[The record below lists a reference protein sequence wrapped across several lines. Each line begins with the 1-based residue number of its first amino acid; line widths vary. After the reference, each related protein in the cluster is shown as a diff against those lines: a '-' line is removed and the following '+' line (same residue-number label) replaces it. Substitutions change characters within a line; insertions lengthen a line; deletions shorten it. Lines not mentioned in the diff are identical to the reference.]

1 MMEKLEHQYC
11 ADALSEALE
20 VSESG
25 FAAHRGKQNGER
37 WKQEAEL
44 RVLIA
49 QSFEESRNTY
59 GSPRVRLDL
68 RELGH
73 RCGKNRVAR
82 LMRES
87 GLRARQKRRFRPPTT
102 DSRHSQKIAE
112 NWLAKLPAPDRPGQ
126 LWQSDIT
133 YIDTQEG
140 WLYLAFTLD
149 GCSRR
154 CIAHTCRQDM
164 LGELTT
170 TTFKH
175 AATRQRPLVGL
186 VHHSDRGS
194 QYAADAFQ
202 HCLRAWGVTPSMS
215 RKGNPYDNALAES
228 FVATLK
234 TECFADSIPPTCIRN
249 SNRLWV
255 SWWGCTSLPQLR
267 RRGPAYPQ
275 PGKVPHFL
283 FGSFSFVNNC
293 LQCCEQAPFRS
304 MISAPSTAL
313 SVANLKRP
321 RGPKPGR
328 TSELRPGATA
338 LYFAK
343 VPKMNPDRLIGALS
357 QPGPGPAEGTSL
369 I

>member
-1 MMEKLEHQYC
+1 MMEKLEDQYG
-11 ADALSEALE
+11 ADALSEALD

-25 FAAHRGKQNGER
+25 FGAHRGKQNGER
-37 WKQEAEL
+37 WKQDAEL

-87 GLRARQKRRFRPPTT
+87 GLRARQKRRFRPRTT
-102 DSRHSQKIAE
+102 DSGHNHKIAE
-112 NWLAKLPAPDRPGQ
+112 NWLAKVPAPDRPGQ

-133 YIDTQEG
+133 YIETQEG

-149 GCSRR
+149 SCSRR
-154 CIAHTCRQDM
+154 CIAHACRQDM

-175 AATRQRPLVGL
+175 AVTRQRPLVGL
-186 VHHSDRGS
+186 IHHSDRGS

-202 HCLRAWGVTPSMS
+202 HCLKAWGVTPSMS

-234 TECFADSIPPTCIRN
+234 TECFGDSIPPTKAVAKLMVFDYIETFYN
-249 SNRLWV
+249 
-255 SWWGCTSLPQLR
+255 TR
-267 RRGPAYPQ
+267 RRHSALDYRSPAQ
-275 PGKVPHFL
+275 FEQHWLCSQREGCSGG
-283 FGSFSFVNNC
+283 GSLGGETC
-293 LQCCEQAPFRS
+293 LTQQVGS
-304 MISAPSTAL
+304 S
-313 SVANLKRP
+313 
-321 RGPKPGR
+321 
-328 TSELRPGATA
+328 RPGCKQLLGVVQAA
-338 LYFAK
+338 GN
-343 VPKMNPDRLIGALS
+343 NPVQSPTGFQFSS
-357 QPGPGPAEGTSL
+357 QTINL
-369 I
+369 N

>member
-1 MMEKLEHQYC
+1 
-11 ADALSEALE
+11 
-20 VSESG
+20 
-25 FAAHRGKQNGER
+25 
-37 WKQEAEL
+37 
-44 RVLIA
+44 
-49 QSFEESRNTY
+49 
-59 GSPRVRLDL
+59 
-68 RELGH
+68 
-73 RCGKNRVAR
+73 
-82 LMRES
+82 MRES
-87 GLRARQKRRFRPPTT
+87 GLRARQKRRFRPRTT

-133 YIDTQEG
+133 YIETQEG

-215 RKGNPYDNALAES
+215 RKGNPSDNALAES

-234 TECFADSIPPTCIRN
+234 TECFADSIPPTKAAAKLMIFDYIESFYN
-249 SNRLWV
+249 
-255 SWWGCTSLPQLR
+255 PR
-267 RRGPAYPQ
+267 RRHSALGYRSPAQ
-275 PGKVPHFL
+275 FEADWLCSQREGCSGG
-283 FGSFSFVNNC
+283 GSKGGETC
-293 LQCCEQAPFRS
+293 LTEQVGS
-304 MISAPSTAL
+304 S
-313 SVANLKRP
+313 
-321 RGPKPGR
+321 
-328 TSELRPGATA
+328 RPGCKQLPGVVQAA
-338 LYFAK
+338 GNNP
-343 VPKMNPDRLIGALS
+343 VQSPKGFQCSS
-357 QPGPGPAEGTSL
+357 QTINL
-369 I
+369 N